1 MADLDIQSATR
12 RDGQDGGVVLPQGV
26 TFQEAQFLLDR
37 LRRLKNRR
45 FGRLV
50 IAVSDGRVVDVEVIE
65 KVDREILNRF

>member
-1 MADLDIQSATR
+1 MQPSTNQAVEA
-12 RDGQDGGVVLPQGV
+12 VALPQGLSYL
-26 TFQEAQFLLDR
+26 EAQFVLDR
-37 LRRLKNRR
+37 LRRLKDRR

>member
-1 MADLDIQSATR
+1 MADLDIRSVTR
-12 RDGQDGGVVLPQGV
+12 RYEQDGGVVLPQGV

-37 LRRLKNRR
+37 LRRLKSRR

>member
-1 MADLDIQSATR
+1 MVKASTLQQSTN
-12 RDGQDGGVVLPQGV
+12 QVVDAVAVPQGLSYL
-26 TFQEAQFLLDR
+26 EAQFVLDR
-37 LRRLKNRR
+37 LRRLKDRR